1 MFVCFINFKMNRVI
15 FLTFLLVLT
24 LQLKLI
30 AHEDINSFYGRPLF
44 VSLPG
49 PEYNR
54 QMGYVTLGN
63 DGKLSYSSCNNH
75 QASFYAGNGRF
86 KITSPWSQTSN
97 NDCSIAYDSNV
108 VDAFNRATNYLPAND
123 LILRDDSGKVLLTLK
138 R

>member
-30 AHEDINSFYGRPLF
+30 AHEDINSFYGRPLS

-49 PEYNR
+49 AEYNIG
-54 QMGYVTLGN
+54 QVILGN
-63 DGKLSYSSCNNH
+63 DGKLSYNSCNDH
-75 QASFYAGNGRF
+75 QASFSAGNGRF

-97 NDCSIAYDSNV
+97 DCSISYDSKV

-123 LILRDDSGKVLLTLK
+123 LILRDDSGNLLLTLK